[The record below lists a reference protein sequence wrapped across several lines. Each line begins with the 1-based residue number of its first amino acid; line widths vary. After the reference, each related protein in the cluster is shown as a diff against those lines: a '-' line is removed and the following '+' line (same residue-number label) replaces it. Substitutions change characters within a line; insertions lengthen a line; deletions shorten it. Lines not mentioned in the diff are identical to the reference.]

1 MHGTLALF
9 SNRRFETGGFEPDVG
24 ASQPGIGVG
33 DVALNIFDRLSVG
46 IVVLDRSAEVV
57 FANAAA
63 KAMSDNGG
71 SLRVNGGVKSRFP
84 FHDRHLGELVRAV
97 IGGASAR
104 AMSIPSS
111 DSGGSVMVLAAPVP
125 GAGKRQAV
133 RDLRSAAAMLV
144 ICDPDRFAKVPAA
157 WMMDAYGLTS
167 REARVALTF
176 VSSATIPDTAR
187 RLKITPNTVKTHLK
201 RIYDKTGTKRQT
213 ELTRLI
219 VTISLVFGN
228 ENELADR

>member
-1 MHGTLALF
+1 
-9 SNRRFETGGFEPDVG
+9 
-24 ASQPGIGVG
+24 
-33 DVALNIFDRLSVG
+33 VALNIFDRLSVG
-46 IVVLDRSAEVV
+46 IVVLDRFAEVV

-63 KAMSDNGG
+63 KSMSNNGG
-71 SLRVNGGVKSRFP
+71 SLRLNGGVKSRLP
-84 FHDRHLGELVRAV
+84 SHDRHLGELVRAV
-97 IGGASAR
+97 IGGASTR

-125 GAGKRQAV
+125 GAGKGRASV

-144 ICDPDRFAKVPAA
+144 ICDPDRFAKIPAA

-167 REARVALTF
+167 REASVALTF
-176 VSSATIPDTAR
+176 VSSATTADTAR

-219 VTISLVFGN
+219 VTISLIFGN
-228 ENELADR
+228 EDELVGR